1 MNLPRKWRNYLSPH
15 RASSKYEISF
25 VAHLFMAAAAHER
38 VTNISSN
45 LECHLIYG
53 IYFHVEKAA
62 TIRMKGEFCFDIIQ
76 LQNYDEK

>member
-1 MNLPRKWRNYLSPH
+1 MKFPPFAFPPRVIH
-15 RASSKYEISF
+15 
-25 VAHLFMAAAAHER
+25 AAAHEQ

-62 TIRMKGEFCFDIIQ
+62 ATTAMIRMKGEFSLTSFNSK
-76 LQNYDEK
+76 LR